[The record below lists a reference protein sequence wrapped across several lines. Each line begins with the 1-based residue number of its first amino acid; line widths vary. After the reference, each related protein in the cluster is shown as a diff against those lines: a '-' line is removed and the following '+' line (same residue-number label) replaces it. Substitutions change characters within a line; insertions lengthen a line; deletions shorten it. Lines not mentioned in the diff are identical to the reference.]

1 MLKCVA
7 LDKVFCALDDPT
19 RRYIVECLC
28 DGPASVGW
36 LAEHLPLALSTIL
49 KHLRV
54 LQQNGLIRTEKTG
67 RKRICRIEPE
77 ALRLL
82 DEWLTPRRRLW
93 DRRLQLCI

>member
-7 LDKVFCALDDPT
+7 LDKVCRALDDPT
-19 RRYIVECLC
+19 RRYMIECLC
-28 DGPASVGW
+28 DGPASVSW
-36 LAEHLPLALSTIL
+36 LAQHLPLGLSAIL
-49 KHLRV
+49 KHLQV
-54 LQQNGLIRTEKTG
+54 LEQNGLIHTKKTG

-93 DRRLQLCI
+93 DRRLQLRI